1 MPQVKQCAK
10 CTEPADGLDNQ
21 HCQLHW
27 EELCAK
33 SFWEMIAIAQPLS
46 ESES

>member
-1 MPQVKQCAK
+1 MSAQVKQCTK
-10 CTEPADGLDNQ
+10 CTEPADGLDDE

-33 SFWEMIAIAQPLS
+33 GWWEMINHIQVQND
-46 ESES
+46 